1 MSLKSFSWKKNWYW
15 IILPTAAAMLVG
27 LSLGLLMALTQD
39 LPQVEGLQA
48 YEPSAVTTI
57 YSDDGSH
64 VRSLFVERRI
74 PVPLQ
79 EIPDSLIQALIAVE
93 DSRFYQ
99 HFGLDIKG
107 ITRALLRDIRSMK
120 LVEGGSTL
128 TQQLAKVLFLT
139 PERTIVRKLKEALL
153 AINIERRYSKDE
165 ILTMYLN
172 QIYLGEGA
180 YGVEAAARTYFGKN
194 VKDLNLAECS
204 MIAGLPRSPSRYSPV
219 AHPDRAESRMRI
231 VLLRLLNEGYI
242 TDETYRETAKS
253 GVKLETSPSPEDR
266 APYFTEMVRR
276 ELEGRVSP
284 NLLYRGGLI
293 IETTLNLD
301 MQLAAEKATQKGLAS
316 YEKRRPAS
324 TKKDAEPI
332 QAAFLALDPATGEIK
347 AMVGG
352 RDFSLSPYNR
362 STQARRQPGS
372 AFKPILFTAA
382 LSAGFTPSDLIED
395 FPLKIKIQ
403 GQPEP
408 WVPRNYSG
416 DYSGPVTVRTAIER
430 SLNAASV
437 DLLQRLGYQPLID
450 TAHRLGITTE
460 LKPYPSMALGT
471 FDVSLLEMVSAYG
484 AFSNRGILASPHL
497 IRRVRDRDGK
507 ILWEQPARFSDVLS
521 PQISFQITNLLEG
534 VTSRGTG
541 KKALVL
547 GRPSAGK
554 TGTTND
560 YRDAWFIGYVPGLSA
575 GVWVGF
581 DLPSSLGNGEAG
593 GRTALPIWIDFM
605 GTVLK
610 GVPVQQFAVPE
621 GIDLVEIDP
630 ETGLLSG
637 PACFQKVV
645 EAFLPGTAPTE
656 YCDHSSY

>member
-1 MSLKSFSWKKNWYW
+1 MSKKPFSLKKYRYW
-15 IILPTAAAMLVG
+15 IVFPAMAAVVVG
-27 LSLGLLMALTQD
+27 VSLGLLMALTQD

-57 YSDDGSH
+57 LSDDGSH
-64 VRSLFVERRI
+64 VRTFFVERRI
-74 PVPLQ
+74 PLPLQ
-79 EIPDSLIQALIAVE
+79 EMPDALIQALIAVE

-120 LVEGGSTL
+120 VVEGGSTL

-194 VKDLNLAECS
+194 AKDLNLAECA
-204 MIAGLPRSPSRYSPV
+204 MIAGLPRSPSHYSPI
-219 AHPDRAESRMRI
+219 AHPERAESRMRI
-231 VLLRLLNEGYI
+231 VLLRLLDEGFI

-253 GVKLETSPSPEDR
+253 GLNLETSPSPEDP

-276 ELEGRVSP
+276 QLEASISP
-284 NLLYRGGLI
+284 NLLYRGGLV
-293 IETTLNLD
+293 IETTLNLN
-301 MQLAAEKATQKGLAS
+301 MQKAAYKALQSGLKK
-316 YEKRRPAS
+316 YEKRHPAS
-324 TKKDAEPI
+324 TEKDEEPV
-332 QAAFLALDPATGEIK
+332 QGAFLALDPSTGEIK

-352 RDFSLSPYNR
+352 RDFTLSPFNR
-362 STQARRQPGS
+362 STQSKRQPGS
-372 AFKPILFTAA
+372 AFKPILYAAA
-382 LSAGFTPSDLIED
+382 LSSGFTPSDLIDD
-395 FPLKIKIQ
+395 FPLKIRIQ
-403 GQPEP
+403 GRPNP
-408 WVPRNYSG
+408 WIPRNYSG
-416 DYSGPVTVRTAIER
+416 DYYGPVTVRTALEK

-437 DLLQRLGYQPLID
+437 DLLQRLGYQPVID
-450 TAHRLGITTE
+450 TSHRLGITTE
-460 LKPYPSMALGT
+460 LRPYPSMALGT
-471 FDVSLLEMVSAYG
+471 FDVSLVEIVSAYG

-507 ILWEQPARFSDVLS
+507 TIWEQPTRLSDVLS

-534 VTSRGTG
+534 VTTRGTAV
-541 KKALVL
+541 KATVL

-554 TGTTND
+554 TGTTDD
-560 YRDAWFIGYVPGLSA
+560 YRDAWFVGYVPGLSA

-581 DLPSSLGNGEAG
+581 DLPSSLGRGEAG

-605 GTVLK
+605 KDALK
-610 GVPVQQFAVPE
+610 GVPPEEFSVPE

-630 ETGLLSG
+630 DTGLLSG
-637 PACFQKVV
+637 PGCYQKVV

-656 YCDHSSY
+656 YCDHSGY